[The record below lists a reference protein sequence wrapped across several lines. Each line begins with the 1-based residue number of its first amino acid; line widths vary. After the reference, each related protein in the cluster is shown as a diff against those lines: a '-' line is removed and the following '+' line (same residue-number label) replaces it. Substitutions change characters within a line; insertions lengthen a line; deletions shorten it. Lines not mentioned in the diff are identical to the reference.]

1 MIGILVVTHGGLAS
15 ELVRAAVEIA
25 AEGEAIAAV
34 GLDWKESGES
44 VRARIESGISDVER
58 GAGVLILTDMFGG
71 TPSNLA
77 FPFLKQN
84 RVEIVTGVNLPML
97 LRSLAT
103 RREEPLAALA
113 HAVRERGRKSIEV
126 ASDLL
131 AEASHEVAPGT
142 VP

>member
-1 MIGILVVTHGGLAS
+1 MIGILLVTHGGLAV
-15 ELVRAAVEIA
+15 ELVRAAGEIA
-25 AEGEAIAAV
+25 GETDAIAAV
-34 GLDWKESGES
+34 GLDWNEPGEA
-44 VRARIESGISDVER
+44 VRARIETAISEVER

-77 FPFLKQN
+77 LPFLKQD

-103 RREEPLAALA
+103 RREEPLGALA

-126 ASDLL
+126 ASELL
-131 AEASHEVAPGT
+131 SAAVEAPPGVAS
-142 VP
+142 

>member
-15 ELVRAAVEIA
+15 ELVRAAGEIA
-25 AEGEAIAAV
+25 AATEAFAAI
-34 GLDWKESGES
+34 GLDWQETGES
-44 VRARIESGISDVER
+44 ARARIESAIAEIDR

-77 FPFLKQN
+77 FPFLKEN

-103 RREEPLAALA
+103 RTEDSLATLA
-113 HAVRERGRKSIEV
+113 HAVAERGRKSIEV

-131 AEASHEVAPGT
+131 AEVSREEAPRT
-142 VP
+142 AR

>member
-15 ELVRAAVEIA
+15 ELVRAAGEIA
-25 AEGEAIAAV
+25 AETEAISAV
-34 GLDWKESGES
+34 GLGWDEAAENA
-44 VRARIESGISDVER
+44 RARIETAIGEVDR

-71 TPSNLA
+71 TPANLA
-77 FPFLKQN
+77 LPFLQDG

-103 RREEPLAALA
+103 RREEALAVLA

-126 ASDLL
+126 ASQLL
-131 AEASHEVAPGT
+131 SAAQTSPEVAS
-142 VP
+142 

>member
-15 ELVRAAVEIA
+15 ELVRAAGEIA
-25 AEGEAIAAV
+25 GETEALAAV
-34 GLDWKESGES
+34 GLDWSEPGEDA
-44 VRARIESGISDVER
+44 RGRIEQAIGGVDR

-77 FPFLKQN
+77 IPFLKEG
-84 RVEIVTGVNLPML
+84 RVEIVTGANLPML

-131 AEASHEVAPGT
+131 SEATRATPGLSS
-142 VP
+142 

>member
-15 ELVRAAVEIA
+15 ELVRAAEEIA
-25 AEGEAIAAV
+25 GETEAIAAV
-34 GLDWKESGES
+34 GLGWHEPGDG
-44 VRARIESGISDVER
+44 VRSRIESAIAAVDQ

-77 FPFLKQN
+77 LPFLDGE
-84 RVEIVTGVNLPML
+84 RVEIVTGANLPML

-103 RREEPLAALA
+103 RREERLTALA

-126 ASDLL
+126 ASELL
-131 AEASHEVAPGT
+131 SAAEAPPGVAS
-142 VP
+142 